1 MATPNTGPYSV
12 GDLERPEGGDPCFP
26 SQEEAEISAIEKS
39 IDDSP
44 YGVWRNSDGE
54 LLSIAY
60 ALELF
65 TK

>member
-1 MATPNTGPYSV
+1 MNTLDAGLYSI
-12 GDLERPEGGDPCFP
+12 GDLERPDSADSCFA
-26 SQEEAEISAIEKS
+26 SQEEAEVSAIERS

-44 YGVWRNSDGE
+44 YGIWRNSSGE

>member
-1 MATPNTGPYSV
+1 MNTLDADPYSI
-12 GDLERPEGGDPCFP
+12 GDLERPSGDDLCFA
-26 SQEEAEISAIEKS
+26 SQEDAEVAAIEKS